1 MNNNSSL
8 FWCALN
14 GVYCS
19 KHKTNTQGGGGNRFE
34 YPKYVWS
41 PSGGW
46 WCNPRHWRRN
56 TAYAMII
63 CGMLGGV
70 MFYVSSRLEVIRLCC
85 WYHGKF
91 DVCML

>member
-1 MNNNSSL
+1 ME
-8 FWCALN
+8 FYCAN
-14 GVYCS
+14 T
-19 KHKTNTQGGGGNRFE
+19 KHTQQGGGGNRFE

-63 CGMLGGV
+63 CGMLSGV
-70 MFYVSSRLEVIRLCC
+70 MFYVSSRLEVIRMT
-85 WYHGKF
+85 YSAADYGKV